1 MITLKDWLTLR
12 RQGIN
17 LFCLDETTIIKA
29 FTALNFSSSLASFM
43 RELKVFFAG
52 YDETAQSEP
61 KQGGAVITDKDIFF
75 VASLV
80 PNWEGLTWFEATQIA
95 NQVLE
100 QRTRERSE
108 LLCLINN
115 VHASRPQDA
124 RQPRD
129 FNPYQIARDEEN
141 LRKLRREAGLTA
153 EDDMDR
159 LIKRLKGNE

>member
-43 RELKVFFAG
+43 GELKVFFAG
-52 YDETAQSEP
+52 YDETASSEP

-80 PNWEGLTWFEATQIA
+80 PSWEGLTWFEATQIA

-153 EDDMDR
+153 EDDTHR
-159 LIKRLKGNE
+159 LIKRLRGEE